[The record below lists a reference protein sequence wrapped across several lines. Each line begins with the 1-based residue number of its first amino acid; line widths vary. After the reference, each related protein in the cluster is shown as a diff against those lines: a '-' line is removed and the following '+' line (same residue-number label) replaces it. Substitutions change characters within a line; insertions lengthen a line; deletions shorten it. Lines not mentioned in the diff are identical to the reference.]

1 MSYRFIS
8 IEGNIGVGKT
18 TLASKM
24 SLDLNARLVLEEFED
39 NPFLIKFYE
48 SPEEYAF
55 PLELFFMAERYH
67 QLKRYQDQDLF
78 QPFVIADYFFIKSKL
93 FAKNNLKKD
102 EFQLFNTI
110 FNIISNSLNLPDLLI
125 YLHCDIEKLQMNIK
139 KRGRDFESNISNDY
153 LLNIQSIY
161 LDYLKKQKLFPALI
175 LDVTKI
181 DFIETDLFYNKL
193 VSLVSNENYT
203 VGTHYIELI

>member
-78 QPFVIADYFFIKSKL
+78 QPFVIADYFFIKFKL